1 MNHGAKAGGWQRAGR
16 AALTLL
22 ILAGIVFVAYHDWV
36 MAVAALLLIGVFVY
50 TDLPRWI
57 SESAIG
63 KALQP
68 VGKVLAPIRRGI
80 RKGLLPIENFLKR
93 IGKALGKPF
102 RKAGGRMTMERKRS
116 FEALIF
122 LAPWLVGFC
131 LFFLGPI
138 TTSIRLSFS
147 EIVKMKGF
155 QMGFVGLENYRYI
168 FFYDLNFVPMF
179 LQTVSDT
186 LLNTPICLVF
196 SLAIAILINRPMK
209 GRGFFRAAF
218 FIPVLLGAGYVMKQ
232 MLGMGADGTTITTA
246 SLCRS

>member
-1 MNHGAKAGGWQRAGR
+1 M
-16 AALTLL
+16 TLL

-36 MAVAALLLIGVFVY
+36 MAVAAHAADWRVRLHGFAALDFGIRHRQGA
-50 TDLPRWI
+50 
-57 SESAIG
+57 SA
-63 KALQP
+63 

-102 RKAGGRMTMERKRS
+102 RKAGGEMTMERKRS

-155 QMGFVGLENYRYI
+155 QMGLWGWR
-168 FFYDLNFVPMF
+168 
-179 LQTVSDT
+179 
-186 LLNTPICLVF
+186 
-196 SLAIAILINRPMK
+196 
-209 GRGFFRAAF
+209 
-218 FIPVLLGAGYVMKQ
+218 
-232 MLGMGADGTTITTA
+232 TTA
-246 SLCRS
+246 TSSSTI

>member
-36 MAVAALLLIGVFVY
+36 TAVAALLLIGVFVY

-80 RKGLLPIENFLKR
+80 RKGLLLIENFLKR

-186 LLNTPICLVF
+186 LLNTPICSCSRWRLP
-196 SLAIAILINRPMK
+196 S
-209 GRGFFRAAF
+209 
-218 FIPVLLGAGYVMKQ
+218 
-232 MLGMGADGTTITTA
+232 
-246 SLCRS
+246 